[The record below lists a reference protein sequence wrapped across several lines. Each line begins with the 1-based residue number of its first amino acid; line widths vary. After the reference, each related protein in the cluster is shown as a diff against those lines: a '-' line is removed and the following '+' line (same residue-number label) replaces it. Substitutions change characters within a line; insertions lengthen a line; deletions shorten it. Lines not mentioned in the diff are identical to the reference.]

1 MIRNYFFLIPF
12 LFIGYQVNAQLVNIE
27 SKRMQLDSIRFAL
40 KGDLFFNY
48 TNNKGDYLFQ
58 IGSGLS
64 TQLKSKDY
72 KKIYFFIGNYN
83 LVRSEDQDFQN
94 SWFFHLRY
102 NQKLSNFFRLE
113 GFLQNQNNELLTI
126 NSRNLIGLGIRLKL
140 ISKEN
145 TKVYFGN
152 SYMYEKERIKSLDK
166 SFYNHRNSSY
176 LSLTFNLAQS
186 NLELTSTTYFQ
197 PLYEEIS
204 NYRVLH
210 QMKAEYKLSKALSLA
225 TLFDYFYNSLE
236 VNESTDYSSKLYFGL
251 TFNY

>member
-1 MIRNYFFLIPF
+1 MIKYIFFLSTF
-12 LFIGYQVNAQLVNIE
+12 LFISYQANAQLVNIE

-40 KGDLFFNY
+40 KGELFFNY

-58 IGSGLS
+58 IGSGIS

-83 LVRSEDQDFQN
+83 LVRSENQDFQN
-94 SWFFHLRY
+94 SWFFHFRY

-140 ISKEN
+140 FSKEN
-145 TKVYFGN
+145 IKVYFGN
-152 SYMYEKERIKSLDK
+152 SYMYEKERIKSLDNT
-166 SFYNHRNSSY
+166 FYNHRNSSY
-176 LSLTFNLAQS
+176 LSLSFNLAKS

-204 NYRVLH
+204 NHRILH
-210 QMKAEYKLSKALSLA
+210 QLKSEFKLSKAISFSA
-225 TLFDYFYNSLE
+225 LFDYFYNSLE
-236 VNESTDYSSKLYFGL
+236 INDIRDYSSRLYLGL